1 MPVPILT
8 LLEREK
14 TLAEGA
20 GAVALAAVLQ
30 RRTGLPAYTRT
41 AVLVCGGNIDVT
53 LLSRIIERGLV
64 QDGRL
69 IRLRIHLL
77 DRPGALADLTQII
90 SQHRANIVDT
100 LHNRA
105 YYGVNL
111 GDTVIDITMETR
123 GREQVEELLVA
134 LTTGRL

>member
-1 MPVPILT
+1 MPR
-8 LLEREK
+8 ERE
-14 TLAEGA
+14 LPGSLRCCSA
-20 GAVALAAVLQ
+20 GHRCPRSRA
-30 RRTGLPAYTRT
+30 RRVIVG
-41 AVLVCGGNIDVT
+41 GGNIDVT

-90 SQHRANIVDT
+90 AAHRANIVDT

-123 GREQVEELLVA
+123 GREQVEELLAA
-134 LTTGRL
+134 LTAAGYKHSRVL